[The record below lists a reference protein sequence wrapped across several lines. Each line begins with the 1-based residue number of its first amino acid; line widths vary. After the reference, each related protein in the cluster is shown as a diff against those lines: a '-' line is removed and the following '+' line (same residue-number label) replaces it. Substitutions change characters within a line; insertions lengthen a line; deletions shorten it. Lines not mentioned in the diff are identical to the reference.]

1 MRGGDSFFL
10 CLKADRWGTTPNVK
24 NRTLVAWFVA
34 DRRVCPEEQSV
45 PDKRRHDA
53 LTTMSI
59 SIIAFVVADLSH
71 EALGHGVAARV
82 QGAKLIVLSYT
93 YLTSDLQTRL
103 ISSSGPLVN
112 LVEGLFALTILRRIR
127 MRATA
132 SFFVFLL
139 TIYNLLDA
147 AAYLIYSGV
156 LNSGDLGVVIAGL
169 PHIGFIRA
177 GMVVVGLLLYAA
189 LTLIGARELRRFD
202 PVRSSLTTPAYLA
215 AIALNCAAAVG
226 NPLGLKYFLI
236 SALPTTA
243 GANAGLLAMPVL
255 AERQPG
261 RCHEQL
267 RVARSYPWVVAAVIV
282 ASIFIFLIGPA
293 FISSASLSMRPQP
306 R

>member
-93 YLTSDLQTRL
+93 YLTSDLQTRF

-112 LVEGLFALTILRRIR
+112 LIEGLVALTISRRIR
-127 MRATA
+127 LKATA
-132 SFFVFLL
+132 SLFVFLL
-139 TIYNLLDA
+139 MIYNLLDA

-169 PHIGFIRA
+169 PHIALIRT
-177 GMVVVGLLLYAA
+177 GMVAVGLSLYAA
-189 LTLIGARELRRFD
+189 FTLIGARELRHFS
-202 PVRSSLTTPAYLA
+202 PAPSSLTTAAYLGP
-215 AIALNCAAAVG
+215 IALNCAAAIL
-226 NPLGLKYFLI
+226 NPLGLKYLLI

-243 GANAGLLAMPVL
+243 GANSGLLAMPVL
-255 AERQPG
+255 AERQSGP
-261 RCHEQL
+261 RPEQL
-267 RVARSYPWVVAAVIV
+267 RVSRSYPWIVAAAVVASV
-282 ASIFIFLIGPA
+282 FIFLVGPG
-293 FISSASLSMRPQP
+293 LRLVG
-306 R
+306 